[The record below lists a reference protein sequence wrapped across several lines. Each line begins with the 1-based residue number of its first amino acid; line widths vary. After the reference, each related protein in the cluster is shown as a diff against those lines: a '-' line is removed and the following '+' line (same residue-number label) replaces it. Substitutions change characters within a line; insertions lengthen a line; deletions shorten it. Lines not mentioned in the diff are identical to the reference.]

1 MKYALGAGLFFSEK
15 DVPQI
20 AKRLDSKKYQA
31 LWKDM
36 SSRSDAIAEA
46 RSLVLEGDTFQ
57 VWYYVRNR
65 LMDLA
70 LCTLLTG
77 KECYADALNV
87 ILLEISEKDMDFWQG
102 PHYPNRPRTI
112 EYHGEIVLAGELE
125 TAQLAMGVSIAY
137 DWGYAYLTPKVRL
150 AVIQA
155 LQDKAQLLL
164 RNSTLFQSE
173 HWVMNHLCVLSTGL
187 ALSTTILK
195 GQGIPFASDL
205 ALAEKGLNLWME
217 KIDYDGSYGES
228 FHYWAYP
235 TNCLFFGLYLFQY
248 TYKKT
253 LSSMHMVERAFDWAL
268 YNQVGKYEIQGFE
281 RPIAVSVNQ
290 YDCPFLFQMEAPEA
304 LLYANLFH
312 NPVAKWYINE
322 FLLENP
328 PRPDSLHHVWHTCN
342 SILFALDDDRL
353 IGRSPAEYKLPLANY
368 FADTG
373 FVYLRDSW
381 EHCGDVGGDTVFTL
395 QSGGGGRSCSHE
407 HYDKNS
413 ITLFSKG
420 EYFLTD
426 PGHSCY
432 RGEPHHSF
440 DTRTSSHNTLCVG
453 GKDQCLSF
461 LEKGMLFDEVT
472 PNRSFNNQA
481 IVVGKNF
488 QSEVL
493 YVASDARKCYRPE
506 LAAFTRKIWFVRS
519 SYFVILDHIDV
530 GPDRAKAEIGFNI
543 NNYDR
548 QSHFVV
554 QDNSISVSRPKADMR
569 LSFLWPKFLDFEQVP
584 SRLHLAYHVLPNQ
597 KVEGD
602 LGSAIRFIPR
612 VKGNHQNAV
621 DYVYVIQ
628 ALDKGTKPFSA
639 SLSMVSAENLL
650 LKRGMLE
657 IEAPGGKDTFIFEG
671 DSVQFVGHDSSTYM
685 Y

>member
-1 MKYALGAGLFFSEK
+1 MDYALGAGLFFSEK

-31 LWKDM
+31 LWEDI

-46 RSLVLEGDTFQ
+46 KSLVLEGDTFK

-77 KECYADALNV
+77 KECYIDALNA
-87 ILLEISEKDMDFWQG
+87 ILLELAEEDIEFWQG

-112 EYHGEIVLAGELE
+112 VYQGKTILAGELE

-137 DWGYAYLTPKVRL
+137 DWGYAYLKPEVKA
-150 AVIQA
+150 AVIRV
-155 LQDKAQLLL
+155 LKDKAQMLL

-195 GQGIPFASDL
+195 DQGIPFAEDL

-235 TNCLFFGLYLFQY
+235 TNCLFFGLYLFHH
-248 TYKKT
+248 TYQKR
-253 LSSMHMVERAFDWAL
+253 LSSMHMVERAFNWAL
-268 YNQVGKYEIQGFE
+268 YNQVGKYEIEGFE

-290 YDCPFLFQMEAPEA
+290 YDSPFLFQMEAPEV

-312 NPVAKWYINE
+312 NPLAKWYINK

-328 PRPDSLHHVWHTCN
+328 PRPDCLHHVWHTCN
-342 SILFALDDDRL
+342 SILFVLDDDTL
-353 IGRSPAEYKLPLANY
+353 IAKDPDEYKLPVANY

-373 FVYLRDSW
+373 FVYMRDSW
-381 EHCGDVGGDTVFTL
+381 KHCGDLDGDTVFAL

-413 ITLFSKG
+413 ISLFSKG
-420 EYFLTD
+420 EYFLID

-432 RGEPHHSF
+432 RGEAHHHF
-440 DTRTSSHNTLCVG
+440 DTRTSSHNTLSIG
-453 GKDQCLSF
+453 GEDQSLSF
-461 LEKGMLFDEVT
+461 LEKGMSFSEVN
-472 PNRSFNNQA
+472 PCRSFNNQA
-481 IVVGKNF
+481 IIVGKNF
-488 QSEVL
+488 QSDVL
-493 YVASDARKCYRPE
+493 YVASDARRCYQPE
-506 LAAFTRKIWFVRS
+506 LNMFVRKVWFVRS
-519 SYFVILDHIDV
+519 SYFVIFDRIDV
-530 GPDRAKAEIGFNI
+530 GSDRAKAEIGFNI
-543 NNYDR
+543 NNYD
-548 QSHFVV
+548 QESQFAIE
-554 QDNSISVSRPKADMR
+554 DNGISVSRPKADMR
-569 LSFLWPKFLDFEQVP
+569 MSFCWPESLGFEQEP
-584 SRLHLAYHVLPNQ
+584 SRIHFAYHVLPNQ
-597 KVEGD
+597 KVEGV
-602 LGSAIRFIPR
+602 LGSAVRFLPQVR
-612 VKGNHQNAV
+612 GKAQNTV

-628 ALDKGTKPFSA
+628 TMDKGSKPLPISFSMISSEGL
-639 SLSMVSAENLL
+639 SL
-650 LKRGMLE
+650 KQGRLE
-657 IEAPGGKDTFIFEG
+657 IETPKGKDTFTFEE
-671 DSVQFVGHDSSTYM
+671 DSVQFTGHDESM
-685 Y
+685 YKY